1 MKSYDVRKEM
11 MVAKYQLGLFNTE
24 LKKQQNK
31 YDNWKANQKAR
42 AEKAGLKYFSYD
54 ELYNDYIVGAIDE
67 KTFWRQRKMY
77 NLIIADNWQ
86 RADKLKW
93 LQVNVERYG
102 RKYEALERLYEET
115 KRKEKKK
122 ANRKYANKINGYRK
136 RTYDPTRN
144 RSKYNQPK
152 IKKQGG

>member
-1 MKSYDVRKEM
+1 MKPYDVRKEM
-11 MVAKYQLGLFNTE
+11 MVAQYQLGLFNTE
-24 LKKQQNK
+24 LKKQQK
-31 YDNWKANQKAR
+31 KFDNWKANQKTR
-42 AEKAGLKYFSYD
+42 AENAGLKYLTYD

-67 KTFWRQRKMY
+67 QTFWRQRKLY

-86 RADKLKW
+86 REDKLKW

-102 RKYEALERLYEET
+102 RKCEALERLYEET

-122 ANRKYANKINGYRK
+122 VDTKYRNKKNGYRK
-136 RTYDPTRN
+136 RTYDPTKN

-152 IKKQGG
+152 IKKK